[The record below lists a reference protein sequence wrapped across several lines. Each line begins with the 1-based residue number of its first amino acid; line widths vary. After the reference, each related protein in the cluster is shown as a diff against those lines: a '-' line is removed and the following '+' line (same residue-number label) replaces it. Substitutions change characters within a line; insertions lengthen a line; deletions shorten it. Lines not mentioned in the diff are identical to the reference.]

1 MHAFELNWSE
11 VVVSKMQ
18 KCSSETRKKCRV
30 AGREERCERR
40 RRIQKEGSAGPGS
53 RVQQMQV
60 GMKRQV
66 RMDGWTGQE
75 GRERSKKKE

>member
-1 MHAFELNWSE
+1 MPVCIALLETDIVDAHAFELNWSE

-30 AGREERCERR
+30 AAREERCERR

-53 RVQQMQV
+53 RVQQM
-60 GMKRQV
+60 
-66 RMDGWTGQE
+66 
-75 GRERSKKKE
+75 